1 MFSCLSLSS
10 LARNRKLSGICNSY
24 KVHNFEV
31 ILYFLRSFRKI
42 LQYYY
47 NARVYRLGVQAALQR
62 AGELGRV
69 NFAGAAPSPRGREG
83 GRVTCP
89 GLLEGRA
96 FEFFIRFFLVSTL

>member
-1 MFSCLSLSS
+1 MFSYLSLYS
-10 LARNRKLSGICNSY
+10 LARSRKLSVICNPY

-31 ILYFLRSFRKI
+31 IILFLRSFRKI
-42 LQYYY
+42 LRNCS
-47 NARVYRLGVQAALQR
+47 NARVYRSGVQAALQR

-96 FEFFIRFFLVSTL
+96 FEFFIRFFW

>member
-10 LARNRKLSGICNSY
+10 LARSRRLSGICNPH

-31 ILYFLRSFRKI
+31 NLYFLLSFSKI
-42 LQYYY
+42 LRNCY
-47 NARVYRLGVQAALQR
+47 NARVYRSGVQAALQR

-69 NFAGAAPSPRGREG
+69 NFAGASPSPRGREG

-96 FEFFIRFFLVSTL
+96 FEFFIRFFW